1 MRTRLLMLS
10 VLGLST
16 AVAFGQSNYAAVSG
30 IVKDSQSLPVAHAR
44 LEFKAASTAATRA
57 VITNESGSF
66 YAPALLPDDYQVT
79 TTASGFATVTQSLH
93 LEVGQNLSLDIA
105 LKIGAVQ
112 QGVEVSAPTETLRTS
127 DATVGEVVEPKSIQE
142 LPLNGRML
150 IDLVLTV
157 PGAHVGFGAQT
168 GQTNPLY
175 WRPGQRSAVVIG
187 GARPN
192 ANFFLL
198 DGATNTDPT
207 FNTQNLSPSPDSVME
222 FQVAT
227 SSYTADMG
235 GAGGGQIN
243 IVTRS
248 GTSNYHGTV
257 YEFLRNGAF
266 DASPF
271 AAMGNNHLVQNNFG
285 ASFGGPLLGKKRK
298 TFFFLNY
305 EGFRLSQADAQVLTV
320 PTPSEIMG
328 DFSMSKAKI
337 YDPTTAVPNPNYD
350 PSLPTGSS
358 NYPYTR
364 SQFSNNQIP
373 TDRINTQLEAFLMQ
387 YLPMPNMMMASTG
400 ADSNNYLDVRNETH
414 FQNQGTVRVDHNF
427 SNNDTIMGRYSAS
440 SEKGF
445 SPSNGSTATTEN
457 LPGFGANFDNLSQQ
471 SVVSWTHVFS
481 SNKLNTTSVALS
493 RLSMDHTSQNDRVSD
508 IVGQLGIQ
516 GIGFGGS
523 GAWGAPWFAAQG
535 YTGIGDTFAAT
546 PMHAWDTTIEG
557 RDTFAWQH
565 GRHALRFGGDVRR
578 FIWPMW
584 GFFQNRG
591 FYQFTNGYT
600 TEFGFN
606 DGSGNGFA
614 SLLLSLPTV
623 KQRQAGI
630 PQMDLRNWG
639 YDGFAED
646 SWQVTSTTT
655 LNFGLRYEY
664 TSPLHDLR
672 ETNSNLIFNNGTPS
686 VFIGGE
692 LGYPSGLMYS
702 NKHNFAPRFG
712 VAKNLPRLGLVL
724 RGGYGIFYTPVDQ
737 NTWCNQRHNV
747 PYVFPETQQADNF
760 TPPATLFTST
770 LNFGTPVLGKG
781 TLPATT
787 VSFTAFDPHAPAEYI
802 QQWNTQIQKT
812 LGDNTTVEV
821 GYLGA
826 RGFHLQR
833 AHLINNAP
841 PGPGPLGP
849 RRPFKTL
856 SFVSG
861 TTLTPSSTDAVIQSQ
876 TFPVSTINLLEDT
889 AQSWYDAGYVNVR
902 RKYSHGLSFLAN
914 YTLAKNLT
922 NSPDFRS
929 PMDESAIPQND
940 SNLAAEKGPGCDVRH
955 RLALSAVYNI
965 PAFTHNQWTKL
976 ITQNW
981 QFSTVY
987 QIQSGMPFTISVF
1000 GDTANAGTVLG
1011 ENPIRANSTGQPIFP
1026 SGTRT
1031 ANEWFNPKAF
1041 ATPAA
1046 YTFGDVGRNSVY
1058 GPPLRTLDI
1067 AVVRSFHLTE
1077 RAGLEF
1083 RGEAFNALNMTNLGT
1098 PNRFVNTAQFGTI
1111 TMPMT
1116 PGREIQLSARLSF

>member
-1 MRTRLLMLS
+1 MRTLSS
-10 VLGLST
+10 VLCALTLS
-16 AVAFGQSNYAAVSG
+16 AVALDQSNYAAVSG
-30 IVKDSQSLPVAHAR
+30 TVKDSQSLPIVHAT
-44 LEFKAASTAATRA
+44 LNFKALSTGAIRSVTS
-57 VITNESGSF
+57 NEAGIF
-66 YAPALLPDDYQVT
+66 YAPALLPDDYEVT
-79 TTASGFATVTQSLH
+79 TTASGFAPVVQSLH
-93 LEVGQNLSLDIA
+93 VEVGQKLALDVA
-105 LKIGAVQ
+105 LKVGAVRE
-112 QGVEVSAPTETLRTS
+112 GVEVSSTPEILHTT
-127 DATVGEVVEPKSIQE
+127 DAAVGEVVEPKSIQE

-222 FQVAT
+222 FQVVS

-248 GTSNYHGTV
+248 GTSQYHGTV
-257 YEFLRNGAF
+257 YEFLRNGAL

-271 AAMGNNHLVQNNFG
+271 QSMGNNHLVQNNFG
-285 ASFGGPLLGKKRK
+285 ASFGGPLLGKGKR

-305 EGFRLSQADAQVLTV
+305 EGFRLSQADAQTLTV
-320 PTPSEIMG
+320 PTPDEIMG
-328 DFSMSKAKI
+328 DFSMSNAKI
-337 YDPTTAVPNPNYD
+337 YDPTTAVANPNYN
-350 PSLPTGSS
+350 PALPTGPS

-364 SQFSNNQIP
+364 SQFPNNQIP
-373 TDRINTQLEAFLMQ
+373 SDRINQSLEAFLMK
-387 YLPMPNMMMASTG
+387 YVPMPSMMMSSSG
-400 ADSNNYLDVRNETH
+400 KDSNNYLDIRNETH
-414 FQNQGTVRVDHNF
+414 HQDQGTVRIDHDF
-427 SNNDTIMGRYSAS
+427 SNNDTAMARYSVGT
-440 SEKGF
+440 ENGF

-471 SVVSWTHVFS
+471 AVISWNHAFT
-481 SNKLNTTSVALS
+481 SNKLNTASLAMS
-493 RLSMDHTSQNDRVSD
+493 RLSMDHTSQNDNVND

-516 GIGFGGS
+516 GIGFGGP

-546 PMHAWDTTIEG
+546 PMHAWDTTIEL

-565 GRHALRFGGDVRR
+565 GHHALRFGGDARR
-578 FIWPMW
+578 YIWPMW

-600 TEFGFN
+600 TQFGFN
-606 DGSGNGFA
+606 DGSGSGFA
-614 SLLLSLPTV
+614 SLLLSLPSV
-623 KQRQAGI
+623 KQRQAGV
-630 PQMDLRNWG
+630 PQMNLRNWG

-646 SWQVTSTTT
+646 SWQITPNTTI
-655 LNFGLRYEY
+655 NFGVRYDY
-664 TSPLHDLR
+664 TSPLYDLA
-672 ETNSNLIFNNGTPS
+672 ETNSNLIFNNSVPS
-686 VFIGGE
+686 AFIGGQN
-692 LGYPSGLMYS
+692 GYPTGLMYS
-702 NKHNFAPRFG
+702 NKHNVAPRFG
-712 VAKNLPRLGLVL
+712 IAKNLPRFGLVL

-760 TPPATLFTST
+760 TPPPSLYTNT
-770 LNFGTPVLGKG
+770 LNFGTPVLGTG

-787 VSFTAFDPHAPAEYI
+787 VSFTAFDPHAPAQYI
-802 QQWNTQIQKT
+802 QQWNAQVEKT
-812 LGDNTTVEV
+812 LGSNTTLEV

-833 AHLINNAP
+833 SHLINNAP

-849 RRPFKTL
+849 RRPFHTL
-856 SFVSG
+856 SFVPG
-861 TTLTPSSTDAVIQSQ
+861 TVLTPSSTDAVIQSQ

-902 RKYSHGLSFLAN
+902 RRYSHGLSFLAN
-914 YTLAKNLT
+914 YTFAKNL
-922 NSPDFRS
+922 SDAPDFRS
-929 PMDESAIPQND
+929 PMDESAIPQNN

-965 PAFTHNQWTKL
+965 PALQRATWTKL
-976 ITQNW
+976 VTQNW

-987 QIQSGMPFTISVF
+987 QVQSGMPFTISVF

-1011 ENPIRANSTGQPIFP
+1011 ENPIRANYTGQPIFG
-1026 SGTRT
+1026 SGTRSS
-1031 ANEWFNPKAF
+1031 NKWFNPAAF
-1041 ATPAA
+1041 ATPPA

-1058 GPPLRTLDI
+1058 GPSLQTLDI
-1067 AVVRSFHLTE
+1067 AVVRSFRLTE
-1077 RAGLEF
+1077 RASFQF
-1083 RGEAFNALNMTNLGT
+1083 RGEAFNVLNMVNLGT
-1098 PNRFVNTAQFGTI
+1098 PNRFVNTPQFGTI
-1111 TMPMT
+1111 TMAMT
-1116 PGREIQLSARLSF
+1116 PGRELQMSARLSF